1 MIVAMTLMLMSGPAS
16 EPVTLEE
23 ARAHL
28 RLDTEDEDTLL
39 GVFLTAARVALEAQT
54 RRAFVTQSW
63 RLILDAWPTEVV
75 TLPMAPVSAVT
86 AVTMN
91 DAGAPRVVAASLY
104 DTALDGDTPRIV
116 TTGVWPT
123 PSRRVG
129 GIHIDFTA
137 GYGAA
142 VDVPAPLRQ
151 AILLL
156 AAHWFENR
164 EPVSIGDKAG
174 ELPLSVSALIAPYR
188 LVHL

>member
-1 MIVAMTLMLMSGPAS
+1 MTLMLMSGAAS
-16 EPVTLEE
+16 EPVTLGD

-28 RLDTEDEDTLL
+28 RLDTETEDMLL
-39 GVFLTAARVALEAQT
+39 GAFLTAARVALEAQT

-63 RLILDAWPTEVV
+63 RLILDAWPGAVV
-75 TLPMAPVSAVT
+75 TLPLAPVSAIT

-91 DAGAPRVVAASLY
+91 DAGAPRTVAPALY
-104 DTALDGDTPRIV
+104 DTALEGDAPRLV
-116 TTGVWPT
+116 ANGVWPV

-137 GYGAA
+137 GYGEAA
-142 VDVPAPLRQ
+142 DVPAPLRQ

-156 AAHWFENR
+156 VAHWFENR
-164 EPVSIGDKAG
+164 EPVSIGDTAG
-174 ELPLSVSALIAPYR
+174 QLPLSVSALIAPYR

>member
-1 MIVAMTLMLMSGPAS
+1 MTLMLMSGAAN

-28 RLDTEDEDTLL
+28 RLDMEAEDTLL
-39 GVFLTAARVALEAQT
+39 RAFLTAARVALEAQT

-63 RLILDAWPTEVV
+63 RLILDAWPAAVV
-75 TLPMAPVSAVT
+75 TLPMAPVSAIT
-86 AVTMN
+86 GVTMN
-91 DAGAPRVVAASLY
+91 DAGAPRVVAPSLY
-104 DTALDGDTPRIV
+104 DTALEGDAPRLVANGI
-116 TTGVWPT
+116 WPA

-137 GYGAA
+137 GYGEAG
-142 VDVPAPLRQ
+142 DVPAPLRQ

-156 AAHWFENR
+156 ATHWFENR

>member
-1 MIVAMTLMLMSGPAS
+1 MTLMLMSGPAS

-28 RLDTEDEDTLL
+28 RLDTDNEDTLL
-39 GVFLTAARVALEAQT
+39 GAFLMAARVTLEAQT

-63 RLILDAWPTEVV
+63 RLILDAWPGAAV
-75 TLPMAPVSAVT
+75 TVPMAPISAVT

-91 DAGAPRVVAASLY
+91 DPGAPRSVAASHY
-104 DTALDGDTPRIV
+104 DTALEGDAPRLV
-116 TTGVWPT
+116 ATSVWPA
-123 PSRRVG
+123 PARRIG

-137 GYGAA
+137 GYGGAA
-142 VDVPAPLRQ
+142 DVPAPLRQ

-156 AAHWFENR
+156 AAYWFEHR
-164 EPVSIGDKAG
+164 EPVSHGDTAG
-174 ELPLSVSALIAPYR
+174 ELPLTVSALIAPYR